1 MKSEHPVTSP
11 TVLAVDDSADILSM
25 INGLLKGVYR
35 VRLANN
41 GAKAL
46 ELVASVPPDLILLD
60 ILMPDMD
67 GYEVCR
73 RLKENS
79 ETSHIPIIFLTSK
92 TESRDEIKG
101 FELGAVDYITKPIS
115 PSKLM
120 ARVKTHLTLKGAADF
135 LRDKNEYLEQRVQER
150 TAELLDANARL
161 LQSQK
166 MEAVGQLAGGL
177 AHDFNNILSIIN
189 GYSTLIEEEIVRD
202 QHLKSYCRKI
212 LSASRR
218 GADLTQSILAFS
230 RTQVMK
236 PQSQNLNWIISKVGK
251 IIEKIIDA
259 NIKYKAL
266 VKVVSLPVHVDAG
279 QIEQVLINLCNN
291 ACDAM
296 PAGGELTITTDMVL
310 VDADF
315 ISANH
320 LCKSGRYAV
329 IKVSDTG
336 IGMDEPTRLKIFE
349 PFFTTKEVGKGTGL
363 GLAMVHGIIEQ
374 HGGCV
379 DVLTAPGEGS
389 LFNVYIPLDEQE
401 TCESDLTAVVKS
413 EVTGGS
419 ETLLVAEDDAEL
431 LEFMSE
437 ILTRRGYKVI
447 LAMDGAEAVE
457 QFRKNSEEIRLII
470 MDILMPHKSG
480 KQACDEIKKIA
491 HDVKVLFSSGYGA
504 KVIEQ
509 QGLVLES
516 LDFIAKPIQ
525 PAELLPKIR
534 EMLDR

>member
-1 MKSEHPVTSP
+1 
-11 TVLAVDDSADILSM
+11 
-25 INGLLKGVYR
+25 
-35 VRLANN
+35 
-41 GAKAL
+41 
-46 ELVASVPPDLILLD
+46 
-60 ILMPDMD
+60 
-67 GYEVCR
+67 
-73 RLKENS
+73 
-79 ETSHIPIIFLTSK
+79 
-92 TESRDEIKG
+92 
-101 FELGAVDYITKPIS
+101 
-115 PSKLM
+115 
-120 ARVKTHLTLKGAADF
+120 
-135 LRDKNEYLEQRVQER
+135 
-150 TAELLDANARL
+150 
-161 LQSQK
+161 

-389 LFNVYIPLDEQE
+389 LFNVYIPLVEQE

-480 KQACDEIKKIA
+480 KQACDEIRKIA